1 MTLLEWGALG
11 ELIGGIAIIGSLIYV
26 GIQIRQNTRAVR
38 GFTLQMNTDFWG
50 TLCLRLAEP
59 EMSQAY
65 AAGMAGKPDIRPDH
79 YIQFF
84 FICRSMFLGLEN
96 QYYQFHQGTLDR
108 EIYFAYERSI
118 QTQLLA
124 SPGFRICWQQ
134 TRVACS
140 PNFVAYVD
148 SMIERTPEA
157 DPGALLREWSTLAQ
171 SRQSAA

>member
-1 MTLLEWGALG
+1 MPLDQIANIAEISAAALL
-11 ELIGGIAIIGSLIYV
+11 IVSLIYV
-26 GIQIRQNTRAVR
+26 GIQIRQNTRSVR
-38 GFTLQMNTDFWG
+38 GTTLQMNTDFWG
-50 TLCLRLAEP
+50 TLFLRLAEP
-59 EMSQAY
+59 EMSRAY
-65 AAGMAGKPDIRPDH
+65 AAGMAGKPDIRPAH

-96 QYYQFHQGTLDR
+96 QYYQFRQGVLDR